1 MAMVKFAFR
10 MLFELERIKST
21 DGLKFEMRIGI
32 HTGEPCVTV
41 ILTVVVTVVVTAV
54 GVTACCNRGSPCF
67 NAYILGPV
75 RCCKH
80 ASKQSTS
87 VGTLGSNTITAQLS
101 WHTAAADVT
110 ATSPLRHNA
119 LSFTVIYYH
128 IGAAIGSVIGQKKP
142 RYLMWGKTPLIAN
155 ELESQPY
162 SRCAVL
168 RVHIHSYCCQHF
180 TEASSTGAYT
190 AAAASAAAPAALQ
203 PFSAARASAE
213 STFRRLSQTTL
224 KEKGYDFK
232 PAKIVSLRSGSS
244 TEALSAVLSGVS
256 QAHEVLRSQAALQR
270 VLDIGLEV
278 IASGLASVGIAIT
291 TYMIE
296 MESVTA
302 LSALASEIKN
312 EQKHMLHTLCPVLR
326 AACGVVLQA
335 YSGEH
340 YLINCSTA
348 SPTVPVVLVVAAVS
362 VSALLQASN
371 VKCVWQL
378 NTVTTPVHLVSL
390 LTLLLQ
396 TLNTHYTH
404 KQGGELTLTS
414 TASAPS
420 SPKGNS
426 LMSVRALSKLKN
438 VLSKNKMGSNASNS
452 SSNVLQGSAASSGT
466 AVVSAS
472 APTSPNS
479 NSFHTASSHRKSKD
493 SPVSGN
499 FSKFHRDGSSSSSD
513 DEIAALLITK
523 PNGTLF
529 QMARKVSAGCMHA
542 CVRGLSTT
550 TPATA
555 VQLVH

>member
-312 EQKHMLHTLCPVLR
+312 EQ
-326 AACGVVLQA
+326 
-335 YSGEH
+335 
-340 YLINCSTA
+340 
-348 SPTVPVVLVVAAVS
+348 
-362 VSALLQASN
+362 
-371 VKCVWQL
+371 
-378 NTVTTPVHLVSL
+378 
-390 LTLLLQ
+390 
-396 TLNTHYTH
+396 
-404 KQGGELTLTS
+404 
-414 TASAPS
+414 
-420 SPKGNS
+420 
-426 LMSVRALSKLKN
+426 
-438 VLSKNKMGSNASNS
+438 
-452 SSNVLQGSAASSGT
+452 
-466 AVVSAS
+466 
-472 APTSPNS
+472 
-479 NSFHTASSHRKSKD
+479 
-493 SPVSGN
+493 
-499 FSKFHRDGSSSSSD
+499 
-513 DEIAALLITK
+513 
-523 PNGTLF
+523 
-529 QMARKVSAGCMHA
+529 
-542 CVRGLSTT
+542 
-550 TPATA
+550 
-555 VQLVH
+555 